1 MTPEDVKKIIAETP
15 KGKRIDLRGADLRGT
30 NLRGTN
36 LRWANLRGANLR
48 GANFSEANLS
58 EADLSWADLSW
69 ANLSEANLSEA
80 DLPGANLSEADLS
93 WANLRKANL
102 SEANFSETNLR
113 GAALPQRF
121 MALPSVG
128 KSVRCCWAWV
138 SDEGVDI
145 TLGCRKFSSWDAA
158 RRHYNAVDYSG
169 ECAGRVDM
177 AIAALDYGE
186 RAEALVRRSLANG

>member
-1 MTPEDVKKIIAETP
+1 MTPKDVKKIIAETP
-15 KGKRIDLRGADLRGT
+15 KGKRTNLSWADLRGADLRG
-30 NLRGTN
+30 
-36 LRWANLRGANLR
+36 
-48 GANFSEANLS
+48 
-58 EADLSWADLSW
+58 ADLSW
-69 ANLSEANLSEA
+69 ANLSEANLSAANLSEANLSEA
-80 DLPGANLSEADLS
+80 DFSWANLSEANFSAANLSEADLS

-102 SEANFSETNLR
+102 SAADLSETNLR

-128 KSVRCCWAWV
+128 KSVRGCWAWV
-138 SDEGVDI
+138 SNEGVDI

>member
-48 GANFSEANLS
+48 
-58 EADLSWADLSW
+58 
-69 ANLSEANLSEA
+69 
-80 DLPGANLSEADLS
+80 EADLS

-102 SEANFSETNLR
+102 SAANFSETNLR